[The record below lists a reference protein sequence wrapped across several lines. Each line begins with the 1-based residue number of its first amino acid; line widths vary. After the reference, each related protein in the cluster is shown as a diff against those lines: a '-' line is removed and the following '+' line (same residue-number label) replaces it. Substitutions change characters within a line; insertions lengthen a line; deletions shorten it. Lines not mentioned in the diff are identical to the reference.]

1 MIEQRINKIKLK
13 LKPGQAY
20 FAFSYENP
28 VSAVDTFYLSGFASS
43 FAGILIGP
51 DFSCY
56 ITHDLYFNDV
66 RTKLKGVFDQIINLD
81 SGLSLTLNQLVKK
94 HKILEIKFS
103 ENISLKEH
111 KVIKSLKTKKQ
122 AVDWLNKMRIIKS
135 AQEIQLID
143 ESCKIALASLE
154 ETKNIIKPGV
164 SENEIAA
171 YLEWQMRG
179 RGAEDKA
186 FETIVASGANAATP
200 HAKTSAKKIAPGE
213 MIMIDFGCKYQGYC
227 SDITRTISV
236 GEPSAKLKQVYGVVE
251 RAHQSGIEAA
261 KAGST
266 SGDADLASRKVIE
279 DAGYAKLFNHATGH
293 GIGLEAHE
301 LPHVSPGQTAKLK
314 PGMVFTI
321 EPGIYIPG
329 VGGVRI
335 EDCVVICDDGTVRV
349 LGE

>member
-1 MIEQRINKIKLK
+1 
-13 LKPGQAY
+13 
-20 FAFSYENP
+20 
-28 VSAVDTFYLSGFASS
+28 
-43 FAGILIGP
+43 
-51 DFSCY
+51 
-56 ITHDLYFNDV
+56 
-66 RTKLKGVFDQIINLD
+66 
-81 SGLSLTLNQLVKK
+81 
-94 HKILEIKFS
+94 
-103 ENISLKEH
+103 
-111 KVIKSLKTKKQ
+111 
-122 AVDWLNKMRIIKS
+122 
-135 AQEIQLID
+135 
-143 ESCKIALASLE
+143 
-154 ETKNIIKPGV
+154 
-164 SENEIAA
+164 
-171 YLEWQMRG
+171 MRG

-200 HAKTSAKKIAPGE
+200 HAKASAKKIAPGE

-251 RAHQSGIEAA
+251 RAHQAGIEAA
-261 KAGST
+261 KAGKT

-329 VGGVRI
+329 AWRS
-335 EDCVVICDDGTVRV
+335 
-349 LGE
+349 

>member
-1 MIEQRINKIKLK
+1 MINSRIKNLQKK

-28 VSAVDTFYLSGFASS
+28 LSAVDTFYLSGFASS
-43 FAGILIGP
+43 FAGILIGHN
-51 DFSCY
+51 FSCY
-56 ITHDLYFNDV
+56 ITRDLYFNDV
-66 RTKLKGVFDQIINLD
+66 KTKLKDLFNQVINLD
-81 SGLSLTLNQLVKK
+81 QKLVPTIKKLIDQYQITQL
-94 HKILEIKFS
+94 KFS

-111 KVIKSLKTKKQ
+111 KLIKSLKTKNQ
-122 AVDWLNKMRIIKS
+122 ATDWLNKMRIIKS
-135 AQEIQLID
+135 AEEIQLID
-143 ESCKIALASLE
+143 EACKIALASLE

-213 MIMIDFGCKYQGYC
+213 MIMIDFGCKYRGYC
-227 SDITRTISV
+227 SDIFV
-236 GEPSAKLKQVYGVVE
+236 GEPESKLKQVYKVVR
-251 RAHQSGIEAA
+251 RAHRAGIEAA
-261 KAGST
+261 KVGST
-266 SGDADLASRKVIE
+266 SGEVDLASRSIIE
-279 DAGYAKLFNHATGH
+279 DEGYGKLFNHATGH

-301 LPHVSPGQTAKLK
+301 LPHVSPGQTTKLK

-321 EPGIYIPG
+321 EPGVYIPG
-329 VGGVRI
+329 LGGVRI
-335 EDCVVICDDGTVRV
+335 EDCVVICDDGSARV